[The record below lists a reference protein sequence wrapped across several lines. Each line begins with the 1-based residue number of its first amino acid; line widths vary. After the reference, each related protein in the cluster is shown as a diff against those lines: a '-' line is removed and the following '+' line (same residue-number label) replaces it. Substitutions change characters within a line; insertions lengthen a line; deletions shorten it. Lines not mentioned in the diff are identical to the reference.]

1 MRRVSVG
8 LGATVIVAALA
19 LWFFSF
25 WLHVSSGL
33 STAMNPPVRP
43 GEVIG
48 SWGEALA
55 TIAFVAGWAL
65 LVIALWRC
73 RHPGR

>member
-1 MRRVSVG
+1 VR

-19 LWFFSF
+19 VWFLSF
-25 WLHVSSGL
+25 WLDVSSGL

-48 SWGEALA
+48 SWGETLA

-65 LVIALWRC
+65 LVIALWR
-73 RHPGR
+73 RRRQGR